1 MVALFLSFARVPNL
15 NIQQQIGMVSRAS
28 ENVLVDDM
36 HVGAVRVFDVF
47 TLHPVEVEI
56 RARPRFERRLFR
68 YIVWVYLTHGVIL

>member
-28 ENVLVDDM
+28 ENVLVDDV

-47 TLHPVEVEI
+47 TLHSVEVEV
-56 RARPRFERRLFR
+56 RA
-68 YIVWVYLTHGVIL
+68 